1 MRIILYP
8 IGGLANRMR
17 AIDSAYN
24 MAIDKDSIL
33 DVFWFKDKGLNCCYS
48 SLFNPR
54 SFVHDSNGR
63 ILKFIFYLNRKLR
76 FCRILNSYLEKSRL
90 LKIFT
95 EEDYNSLTE
104 YATNKK
110 NRHRVII
117 IKSFSAFY
125 PCKELNQKIFTPR
138 PEIEELIKS
147 ETDHYNNSTVGVHIR
162 RGDNIDSITNS
173 PLELFEE
180 KMAKELEGS
189 PDTNFYIASDDYG
202 IKEYFENSYKW
213 KERIIIPKGEIS
225 RNTTDGIIQAVVELF
240 ALSRTRKIIGSYWSS
255 YSEMA
260 SLLGNIELDVVKR
273 STSELLNE
281 FPKIT

>member
-1 MRIILYP
+1 MRIILCP
-8 IGGLANRMR
+8 VGGLANRMR

-24 MAIDKDSIL
+24 MTIDNESIL
-33 DVFWFKDKGLNCCYS
+33 DVFWIKDKGLNCDYS
-48 SLFNPR
+48 SIFNPR
-54 SFVHDSNGR
+54 SFIHDSKGR
-63 ILKFIFYLNRKLR
+63 IINLLFYLNRKLR
-76 FCRILNSYLEKSRL
+76 VCRIMNSYLDKSHL
-90 LKIFT
+90 LRIFT
-95 EEDYNSLTE
+95 EEDYNSLAA

-125 PCKELNQKIFTPR
+125 PCNEFNQKIFIPK

-147 ETDHYNNSTVGVHIR
+147 ETDQFKNSTVGVHIR
-162 RGDNIDSITNS
+162 RGDNIDSIINS

-189 PDTNFYIASDDYG
+189 PDTNFYIASDDCG
-202 IKEYFENSYKW
+202 IKEYFENSFKW

-225 RNTTDGIIQAVVELF
+225 RNTKDGIIQAVVELF

-273 STSELLNE
+273 NSLES
-281 FPKIT
+281 